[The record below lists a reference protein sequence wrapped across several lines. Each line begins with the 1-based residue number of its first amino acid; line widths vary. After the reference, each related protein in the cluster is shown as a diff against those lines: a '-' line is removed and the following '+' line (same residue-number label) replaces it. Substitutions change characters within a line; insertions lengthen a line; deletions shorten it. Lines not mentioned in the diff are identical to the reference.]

1 MINPSPSIN
10 INETMT
16 RRIPRIISR
25 CCAKIVQGN
34 EKEKLIRIKK
44 TFRSLPPFF
53 KLIKNKNSQNKIYPL
68 SSIQSKKSRL
78 IVPLSQNK
86 FFFSSPNSLSLSLS
100 KKLIFK
106 HDSKKRN
113 TGFIA
118 RGPPRISN
126 AKWKSG
132 WNKGPVVDKSARQEA
147 HNPIGNGRSIVAREV
162 EVRPRRSYPEF
173 AASQS
178 RPGFDDLA
186 WPSDSK
192 SCGCGAARN
201 TSPPRQR
208 RLIRGRSIVQGR
220 RLKQRATP
228 PPSSQ
233 FSTSPPPCP

>member
-34 EKEKLIRIKK
+34 EKEKLIRIKR

-100 KKLIFK
+100 QKNSFSSTIP
-106 HDSKKRN
+106 RN
-113 TGFIA
+113 ETLGLSRAVRHEFQTRSGSPGGTKGRWQIN
-118 RGPPRISN
+118 PRDRRPTTPQETVDQSWR
-126 AKWKSG
+126 AKWRFG
-132 WNKGPVVDKSARQEA
+132 HG
-147 HNPIGNGRSIVAREV
+147 EV
-162 EVRPRRSYPEF
+162 TPSLPRVSH
-173 AASQS
+173 AQGST
-178 RPGFDDLA
+178 
-186 WPSDSK
+186 
-192 SCGCGAARN
+192 
-201 TSPPRQR
+201 TS
-208 RLIRGRSIVQGR
+208 RGRAIR
-220 RLKQRATP
+220 NRADAERHGILLRHVNAV
-228 PPSSQ
+228 
-233 FSTSPPPCP
+233 